1 MTVKEI
7 AIELALNAVNLTD
20 PDKEITCGYAG
31 DLLSHVLTGDIEGA
45 CWFTVMNSVNVCAV
59 AEVKKVA
66 CVVLC
71 DKTLPSADLSEAVKK
86 RGVNLFMTDLDVFS
100 AATKFHSVKLQ

>member
-1 MTVKEI
+1 MTVQEVVTK
-7 AIELALNAVNLTD
+7 LALNAVNLAK
-20 PDKEITCGYAG
+20 PNQEITSGYAG

-45 CWFTVMNSVNVCAV
+45 CWFTVMNGVNVCAV

-71 DKTLPSADLSEAVKK
+71 DKTLPSADLLEAVKE
-86 RGVNLFMTDLDVFS
+86 RDVNLLTTDLDVFS
-100 AATKFHSVKLQ
+100 ATTKFHSVKLQ